1 MSVEK
6 KNFGIIADGNRRW
19 ARKTRVPT
27 KMGHKKGFIA
37 IKDEILPILE
47 KDPDFGTCTIY
58 VFSTENW
65 KRSPVEVKDL
75 MSLFL
80 EIADDFITEMMD
92 RNYRVIFPGRRDRIP
107 RKLKAKVDN
116 AEKLSEKNNK
126 LTIYVCLDY
135 GGRNEIERAVEKAQG
150 TDFEK
155 YLEIPNIDIVLRSGG
170 ERRLSNFCIWQTAYA
185 EFFFVSKLL
194 PDIKKH
200 DIEEV
205 LDQFR
210 KRNRRKGQ

>member
-1 MSVEK
+1 M
-6 KNFGIIADGNRRW
+6 
-19 ARKTRVPT
+19 PT

-37 IKDEILPILE
+37 IRDEILPILE
-47 KDPDFGTCTIY
+47 KDPDFDTCTIY

-80 EIADDFITEMMD
+80 EIADDFITELMD

-135 GGRNEIERAVEKAQG
+135 GGRNEIERAVKKAQG